1 MADAG
6 EASMS
11 SFLKILF
18 VLVLAAVSLGTRP
31 ASAETPAPVQK
42 PDLIDKHVIDLGK
55 MKERRIVRVLVPYSK
70 TIYFVDKGRQYG
82 TAVQFGLELEKVLN
96 KNSKKQIDRVNIV
109 FVPMARDRLLDA
121 LNEGYGDIVMA
132 NLTITDE
139 RLKQVDFADP
149 LYENAE
155 EVLVAAPNSPAI
167 ASLDDLSGQHIA
179 VRASSSYYE
188 HLLVRNKELT
198 TAGKPEIGIHV
209 MDESLEDED
218 LMEMVNAELLPFT
231 VVDAYKGNIWSHV
244 FADMKVRQDIVLS
257 SEGKIAWA
265 IRKNSPELKAELNA
279 FVATHKVGTTFGNIL
294 RNTFYKQDKIIKR
307 AYSPSDVARFQT
319 LVEIFRKYGGSYSF
333 DYLMLMAQGYQESQL
348 DQSRRS
354 PRGAV
359 GIMQMLPSTAKDKV
373 IGISGIDKDPD
384 RNVEAG
390 AKYLRHLIDTYI
402 DDEGL
407 DAKDKQLFAFA
418 AYNAGPGNLHKF
430 RDKAKAMGL
439 DPNVWF
445 GNVENAASEIVGRET
460 VQYVSNIY
468 KYYVAYSL
476 LVARMG
482 ERTNAGQPVQK

>member
-1 MADAG
+1 
-6 EASMS
+6 
-11 SFLKILF
+11 
-18 VLVLAAVSLGTRP
+18 
-31 ASAETPAPVQK
+31 
-42 PDLIDKHVIDLGK
+42 

-70 TIYFVDKGRQYG
+70 TIYFVDKGRQFG

-96 KNSKKQIDRVNIV
+96 KDRKKQIDHVNIV
-109 FVPMARDRLLDA
+109 FVPTPRDKLLTS

-132 NLTITDE
+132 NLTITEE
-139 RLKQVDFADP
+139 RLRQVDFTDP

-155 EVLVAAPNSPAI
+155 EVLVASPGSPPVS
-167 ASLDDLSGQHIA
+167 SLDDLSGQHVA
-179 VRASSSYYE
+179 VRATSSYHE
-188 HLLVRNKELT
+188 HLLAKNKALSA
-198 TAGKPEIGIHV
+198 AGKSEIVIDL

-231 VVDAYKGNIWSHV
+231 IVDVYKADIWTHV
-244 FADMKVRQDIVLS
+244 FADMKVRHDVVLS
-257 SEGKIAWA
+257 SQGKIAWA
-265 IRKNSPELKAELNA
+265 IRKNSPQFMVELNA

-294 RNTFYKQDKIIKR
+294 RNTFYKQDKIVKR
-307 AYSPSDVARFQT
+307 AYSPADVDRFQK
-319 LVEIFRKYGGSYSF
+319 LVEIFRKYGGTYSF
-333 DYLMLMAQGYQESQL
+333 DYLMLLAQGYQESQL

-359 GIMQMLPSTAKDKV
+359 GVMQMLPSTAKDKV
-373 IGISGIDKDPD
+373 VGITGIDKDAD

-390 AKYLRHLIDTYI
+390 AKYLRHLINTYI

-407 DAKDKQLFAFA
+407 DAKDRQLFAFA
-418 AYNAGPGNLHKF
+418 AYNAGPGNLRKF

-476 LVARMG
+476 LVARVG
-482 ERTNAGQPVQK
+482 ERPDAGEALQK

>member
-1 MADAG
+1 
-6 EASMS
+6 MS
-11 SFLKILF
+11 PFPRVL
-18 VLVLAAVSLGTRP
+18 LVLALAAVLP
-31 ASAETPAPVQK
+31 AAAAAQDAGAPRFVER
-42 PDLIDKHVIDLGK
+42 HVIDLGA
-55 MKERRIVRVLVPYSK
+55 MKERRIVRMLVPYSK

-96 KNSKKQIDRVNIV
+96 RDRKKQIDHIHIV
-109 FVPMARDRLLDA
+109 FVPMPRDRLLGA
-121 LNEGYGDIVMA
+121 LSEGYGDIVMA
-132 NLTITDE
+132 NLTITEE
-139 RLKQVDFADP
+139 RLKQVDFTDP
-149 LYENAE
+149 LYGDAE
-155 EVLVAAPNSPAI
+155 EVLVASANAAPT
-167 ASLDDLSGQHIA
+167 ASLDALSGQHVA
-179 VRASSSYYE
+179 VRASSSYHE
-188 HLLVRNKELT
+188 HLVAKNRELAA
-198 TAGKPEIGIHV
+198 AGKAEIVIDL
-209 MDESLEDED
+209 MEESLEDED

-231 VVDAYKGNIWSHV
+231 IVDAYKADIWTHV
-244 FADMKVRQDIVLS
+244 FADMKVRHDIVLS
-257 SEGKIAWA
+257 SQGKIAWA
-265 IRKNSPELKAELNA
+265 IRKDSPQLKAELNA

-294 RNTFYKQDKIIKR
+294 RNTFYKQDKIVRR
-307 AYSPSDVARFQT
+307 AYSPDDVARFRT

-359 GIMQMLPSTAKDKV
+359 GIMQMLPSTARDKV
-373 IGISGIDKDPD
+373 IGISGIDRDPD

-402 DDEGL
+402 ADEGL
-407 DAKDKQLFAFA
+407 SPRDRQLFAFA
-418 AYNAGPGNLHKF
+418 AYNAGPGNLRKF
-430 RDKAKAMGL
+430 RDRAGTMGL

-482 ERTNAGQPVQK
+482 ERTDAGGAGQK

>member
-1 MADAG
+1 
-6 EASMS
+6 MS
-11 SFLKILF
+11 SFLKVLF
-18 VLVLAAVSLGTRP
+18 VLLLAAVSLGTRP
-31 ASAETPAPVQK
+31 AATEEAGSPG
-42 PDLIDKHVIDLGK
+42 LIQKHVIDLGA

-70 TIYFVDKGRQYG
+70 TIYFVDRGRQFG

-96 KNSKKQIDRVNIV
+96 KDRKKQIDHINIV
-109 FVPMARDRLLDA
+109 FVPMPRDRLFDA

-139 RLKQVDFADP
+139 RLSQVDFTDP
-149 LYENAE
+149 LYDNAE
-155 EVLVAAPNSPAI
+155 EVLVAAPNSPTV
-167 ASLDDLSGQHIA
+167 STLDDLSGQHVA
-179 VRASSSYYE
+179 VRASSSYHE
-188 HLLVRNKELT
+188 HLLARNKELAA
-198 TAGKPEIGIHV
+198 AGKAEIVIDL

-231 VVDAYKGNIWSHV
+231 VVDAYKGDIWTHV
-244 FADMKVRQDIVLS
+244 FADMKVRHDIVLS
-257 SEGKIAWA
+257 SQGKIAWA
-265 IRKNSPELKAELNA
+265 IRKNSPELMAELNA
-279 FVATHKVGTTFGNIL
+279 FVASHKVGTTFGNIL

-307 AYSPSDVARFQT
+307 AYSPNDVARFQK
-319 LVEIFRKYGGSYSF
+319 LVEIFRKHGGSYSF
-333 DYLMLMAQGYQESQL
+333 DYLMLLAQGYQESQL

-407 DAKDKQLFAFA
+407 TPKDRQLFAFA
-418 AYNAGPGNLHKF
+418 AYNAGPGNLRKF

-482 ERTNAGQPVQK
+482 AHAQAGHSVQ

>member
-1 MADAG
+1 MKPRWKW
-6 EASMS
+6 
-11 SFLKILF
+11 LLLVVILA
-18 VLVLAAVSLGTRP
+18 LTLPATRLAFAAT
-31 ASAETPAPVQK
+31 SAPE
-42 PDLIDKHVIDLGK
+42 LIERHVIDLK
-55 MKERRIVRVLVPYSK
+55 AMKERRIVRVLVPYSK

-96 KNSKKQIDRVNIV
+96 KDRKKQIDHINIV
-109 FVPMARDRLLDA
+109 FVPTPRDQLLTA
-121 LNEGYGDIVMA
+121 LNEGLGDIVMA

-139 RLKQVDFADP
+139 RRAKVDFADP
-149 LYENAE
+149 LYQNAE

-167 ASLDDLSGQHIA
+167 NSLDDLSGQHVA
-179 VRASSSYYE
+179 VRASSSYAE
-188 HLLVRNKELT
+188 HLLARNKELAA
-198 TAGKPEIGIHV
+198 AGKPEIIIDF

-231 VVDAYKGNIWSHV
+231 IVDDYKADIWAHV
-244 FADMKVRQDIVLS
+244 FADMKVRHDIVLS

-294 RNTFYKQDKIIKR
+294 RKMFFKQDKIIKR
-307 AYSPSDVARFQT
+307 AYAPSDVARFQK
-319 LVEIFRKYGGSYSF
+319 LVEIFRKYGNSYSF
-333 DYLMLMAQGYQESQL
+333 DYLMLIAQGYQESQL

-359 GIMQMLPSTAKDKV
+359 GIMQLLPSTAKDKM
-373 IGISGIDKDPD
+373 IGITGIDKDPD

-402 DDEGL
+402 DSEGL
-407 DAKDKQLFAFA
+407 DPKDRQLFAFA
-418 AYNAGPGNLHKF
+418 AYNAGPGNLNKF

-439 DPNVWF
+439 DPNIWF
-445 GNVENAASEIVGRET
+445 GNVENGASEIVGRET

-476 LVARMG
+476 LVARMD
-482 ERTNAGQPVQK
+482 ERERAAGR

>member
-1 MADAG
+1 
-6 EASMS
+6 MS
-11 SFLKILF
+11 SFLKVVF
-18 VLVLAAVSLGTRP
+18 VFLLAAASLGTRP
-31 ASAETPAPVQK
+31 AAAEEAGSPG
-42 PDLIDKHVIDLGK
+42 LIQKHVIDLNA

-70 TIYFVDKGRQYG
+70 TIYFVDKGRQFG
-82 TAVQFGLELEKVLN
+82 TAVQFGLELEKVIN
-96 KNSKKQIDRVNIV
+96 KDRKKQIDHINIV
-109 FVPMARDRLLDA
+109 FVPTPRDKLLTS
-121 LNEGYGDIVMA
+121 LNEGLGDIVMA

-139 RLKQVDFADP
+139 RLKQVDFTDP

-155 EVLVAAPNSPAI
+155 EVLVTAPNSPTVS
-167 ASLDDLSGQHIA
+167 SLDDLSSQHIA
-179 VRASSSYYE
+179 VRASSSYHE
-188 HLLVRNKELT
+188 HLLARNKELAA
-198 TAGKPEIGIHV
+198 AGKPEIVIDL

-231 VVDAYKGNIWSHV
+231 VVDAYKADIWTHV
-244 FADMKVRQDIVLS
+244 FGDMKVRRDIVLS

-294 RNTFYKQDKIIKR
+294 RNTFFKQDKIVKR
-307 AYSPSDVARFQT
+307 AYAPDDVARFQK

-333 DYLMLMAQGYQESQL
+333 DYLMLIAQGYQESQL

-373 IGISGIDKDPD
+373 IGIRGIDKDPD

-407 DAKDKQLFAFA
+407 TPKDRQLFAFA

-482 ERTNAGQPVQK
+482 ERTDAGGAVQK

>member
-1 MADAG
+1 MRRSFWAYMLALTALGAQFPGAD
-6 EASMS
+6 
-11 SFLKILF
+11 
-18 VLVLAAVSLGTRP
+18 P
-31 ASAETPAPVQK
+31 ALAETPAPLEK
-42 PDLIDKHVIDLGK
+42 PALIDKHVIDLDA

-96 KNSKKQIDRVNIV
+96 KDRKKQIDHITIV
-109 FVPMARDRLLDA
+109 FVPMPRDRLLDA

-139 RLKQVDFADP
+139 RLTQVDFADP

-155 EVLVAAPNSPAI
+155 EVLVSAPNSPAI

-188 HLLVRNKELT
+188 HLLARNKALAA
-198 TAGKPEIGIHV
+198 AGKPEIIIDL

-218 LMEMVNAELLPFT
+218 LMEMVNADLLPFT
-231 VVDAYKGNIWSHV
+231 TVDAYKADIWTHV
-244 FADMKVRQDIVLS
+244 FGDMKVRHDIVLS
-257 SEGKIAWA
+257 SQGRIAWA
-265 IRKNSPELKAELNA
+265 IRKNSPKLKADLNA

-294 RNTFYKQDKIIKR
+294 RNTFYKQDKIVKR

-319 LVEIFRKYGGSYSF
+319 LTEIFRKYGGSYSF

-407 DAKDKQLFAFA
+407 TPKDRQLFAFA

-430 RDKAKAMGL
+430 REKAKAMGL

-476 LVARMG
+476 LVARME
-482 ERTNAGQPVQK
+482 ERTAGSGQPAQK